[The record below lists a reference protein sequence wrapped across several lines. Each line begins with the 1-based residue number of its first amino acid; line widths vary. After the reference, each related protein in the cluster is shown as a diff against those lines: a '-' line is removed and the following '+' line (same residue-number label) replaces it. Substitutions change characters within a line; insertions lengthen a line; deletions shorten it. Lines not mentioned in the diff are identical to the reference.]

1 MLKHNILLYLR
12 NIKKHK
18 SSFLINLVGLSTG
31 LACALF
37 VYLWISDEMAM
48 DKFHEN
54 DKRIF
59 QVMRHVP
66 NGQGEV
72 ITRASNSSLM
82 LTALQQEV
90 PEVEM
95 AAGVYGFDASAM
107 LETEDK
113 KLRAKGFMASED
125 YFKMFSYP
133 ILSGTKNTILKD
145 PNSVAISRT
154 LADNF
159 FGTSVDPIGKTITI
173 KNGEEGIVLVSTV
186 SGIFEIPSN
195 SSQKFDFVLPYKK
208 FLEFRDPRNINW
220 GSNSSQMYALLK
232 PGVDINSFN
241 KKIAGFIRT
250 KNENAGATVYFTNY
264 ADNYL
269 KGNFENGKQVGG
281 RINYVILFS
290 LIAFFVLAIACINFM
305 NLSTARASRRLKE
318 VGVKKAVGASR
329 KSLVFQFLTES
340 IVLSF
345 FSLLCSIVLVVALLP
360 WFNGVTGKELTFV
373 LEGPMLFVIVG
384 ITLLTGL
391 ISGSYPALYLSKF
404 DPVKVLKGKINT
416 SFGELLLRKGL
427 VIFQFSISIL
437 LIVAVSIIYKQLDF
451 LQSKNLGYEKD
462 NILVLER
469 EDGLIDNMEVFLEE
483 ARQIPGIVNASYMQG
498 TMTDFNNS
506 SSGHTWP
513 GQSEESKELTF
524 KHAHVGPTFM
534 ETMGIE
540 MKEGRSYA
548 DVKPNDDS
556 KIILNE
562 TAVRLMGLENPVGK
576 VIDMRGPNREI
587 IGVVKDFN
595 FQSLYDEIMPLALL
609 CKTEWVGT
617 LMVKIKAGS
626 EKTALAD
633 LTKLYTNFNPGLT
646 FNFRFLDNQYQEL
659 YVAEQRVATLS
670 KYFAGLAILISC
682 LGLFGLATFTA
693 ERRRKE
699 ISIRKVL
706 GQSATQVTIMLSSEF
721 AKLVLIAIVITL
733 PIAYLFANNWLSGFA
748 YRIPLHVW
756 YFIAAGLVAL
766 LVAML
771 TVGSQAIRA
780 ANKNPVNALRDE

>member
-1 MLKHNILLYLR
+1 MLKNNIVLYLR
-12 NIKKHK
+12 SIKKHRG
-18 SSFLINLVGLSTG
+18 SFFINLIGLSTG

-37 VYLWISDEMAM
+37 IYLWVSDEMAV
-48 DKFHEN
+48 DRFQEN
-54 DKRIF
+54 NERLY
-59 QVMRHVP
+59 QVLRHVP

-72 ITRASNSSLM
+72 VTRASNSSLM

-95 AAGVYGFDASAM
+95 AAAVYGFDASAM
-107 LETEDK
+107 LENDGK
-113 KLRAKGFMASED
+113 KLRATGFMASED

-159 FGTSVDPIGKTITI
+159 FGTSVDPFGKTITI

-186 SGIFEIPSN
+186 SGVFEVPSS

-208 FLEFRDPRNINW
+208 FLEFRNPENIHW

-232 PGVDINSFN
+232 PGIDINSFN
-241 KKIAGFIRT
+241 KKIADFISS
-250 KNENAGATVYFTNY
+250 KNENAKATVYFTNY
-264 ADNYL
+264 ADDYL

-281 RINYVILFS
+281 RIKYVILLS
-290 LIAFFVLAIACINFM
+290 LIAFFVLTIACINFM

-340 IVLSF
+340 IVLSV
-345 FSLLCSIVLVVALLP
+345 FSLFCALLLVVALLP
-360 WFNGVTGKELTFV
+360 WFNSVTGKELSFI
-373 LEGPMLFVIVG
+373 LEGSMLMVFIG
-384 ITLLTGL
+384 ITLFTGL
-391 ISGSYPALYLSKF
+391 IAGSYPALYLSKF
-404 DPVKVLKGKINT
+404 NPVKVLKGKINT

-437 LIVAVSIIYKQLDF
+437 LIVAVSIIYKQLDY
-451 LQSKNLGYEKD
+451 LQSKNLGYDKD
-462 NILVLER
+462 NILVFER
-469 EDGLIDNMEVFLEE
+469 EDGLMNNMEVFLEE
-483 ARQIPGIVNASYMQG
+483 ARQIPGVSNASFMQG

-506 SSGHTWP
+506 SSGHSWP
-513 GQSEESKELTF
+513 GQTEESKELTF

-540 MKEGRSYA
+540 MAAGRSYA
-548 DVKPNDDS
+548 HVKPNDDS

-562 TAVRLMGLENPVGK
+562 TAVRLMGLDNPVGK
-576 VIDMRGPNREI
+576 IINMRGPNREI

-595 FQSLYDEIMPLALL
+595 FQSLYDEIMPMALL
-609 CKTEWVGT
+609 CKTDWVGT

-633 LTKLYTNFNPGLT
+633 LTKLYTDFNPALS

-659 YVAEQRVATLS
+659 YASEQRVAVLS

-682 LGLFGLATFTA
+682 LGLFGLAAFTA

-699 ISIRKVL
+699 IGIRKVL
-706 GQSATQVTIMLSSEF
+706 GQSATQVTVMLSSEF
-721 AKLVLIAIVITL
+721 AKLVFIAILIAL
-733 PIAYLFANNWLSGFA
+733 PISYVLVSNWLSSFA
-748 YRIPLHVW
+748 YRIPLQVW
-756 YFIAAGLVAL
+756 YFVGAGLIALIVAT
-766 LVAML
+766 L
-771 TVGSQAIRA
+771 TVGSQAVQA
-780 ANKNPVNALRDE
+780 ANRNPVNALRDE

>member
-1 MLKHNILLYLR
+1 MLKNNIVLYLR

-18 SSFLINLVGLSTG
+18 GSFLINLIGLSTG

-37 VYLWISDEMAM
+37 VYLWVSDEMAI

-54 DKRIF
+54 DERIF
-59 QVMRHVP
+59 QVLRHVP

-72 ITRASNSSLM
+72 VTRASNSSLM
-82 LTALQQEV
+82 LAALQQEV

-95 AAGVYGFDASAM
+95 AAAVYGLDTSAM
-107 LETEDK
+107 LENEDK
-113 KLRAKGFMASED
+113 KLRATGFMASED

-159 FGTSVDPIGKTITI
+159 FGTSMDPIGKTITI

-186 SGIFEIPSN
+186 SGIFEVPSN

-208 FLEFRDPRNINW
+208 LLELRDPENIHW

-241 KKIAGFIRT
+241 IKIADFIST
-250 KNENAGATVYFTNY
+250 KNENARATVFFTNY
-264 ADNYL
+264 TGNYL
-269 KGNFENGKQVGG
+269 RGNFENGKQVGG

-290 LIAFFVLAIACINFM
+290 LIAFFVLTIACINFM

-345 FSLLCSIVLVVALLP
+345 FSLLCAMLIVVLLLP
-360 WFNGVTGKELTFV
+360 WFNGVTGKELSFV
-373 LEGPMLFVIVG
+373 LEGPILLVIIG
-384 ITLLTGL
+384 ITLFTGL

-404 DPVKVLKGKINT
+404 NPVKVLKGKINT

-437 LIVAVSIIYKQLDF
+437 LIVAVSIIYKQLDY
-451 LQSKNLGYEKD
+451 LQSKNLGYDKD
-462 NILVLER
+462 NILTFER
-469 EDGLIDNMEVFLEE
+469 EDGLMDNMDVFLEE
-483 ARQIPGIVNASYMQG
+483 ARQIPGVSNASYMQG
-498 TMTDFNNS
+498 TMTNFNNS
-506 SSGHTWP
+506 SSGHAWP
-513 GQSEESKELTF
+513 GQTEESKKLTF

-540 MKEGRSYA
+540 MKEGRSFA
-548 DVKPNDDS
+548 DVKPNDES

-562 TAVRLMGLENPVGK
+562 TAVRLMGLEDPVGK
-576 VIDMRGPNREI
+576 VINMRGPNREI

-595 FQSLYDEIMPLALL
+595 FQSLYDEIMPMALL
-609 CKTEWVGT
+609 CKTKWVGT
-617 LMVKIKAGS
+617 IMVKIKAGS

-633 LTKLYTNFNPGLT
+633 LTKLYTDFNPGLSY
-646 FNFRFLDNQYQEL
+646 NFRFLDNQYQEL
-659 YVAEQRVATLS
+659 YASEQRIAVLS

-682 LGLFGLATFTA
+682 LGLLGLTAFTA

-699 ISIRKVL
+699 IGIRKVL
-706 GQSATQVTIMLSSEF
+706 GQSATQVSVMLSSEF
-721 AKLVLIAIVITL
+721 AKLVFIAILIAL
-733 PIAYLFANNWLSGFA
+733 PISYLLVSNWLSGFA
-748 YRIPLHVW
+748 YRIPLQVW
-756 YFIAAGLVAL
+756 YFIGAGLVAL
-766 LVAML
+766 VVAML

-780 ANKNPVNALRDE
+780 ANKNPVNALREE

>member
-1 MLKHNILLYLR
+1 
-12 NIKKHK
+12 
-18 SSFLINLVGLSTG
+18 LIGLSTG

-37 VYLWISDEMAM
+37 VYLWVSDEMAI
-48 DKFHEN
+48 DTFHEK
-54 DKRIF
+54 DDRLF

-66 NGQGEV
+66 DGQGEI
-72 ITRASNSSLM
+72 ITRTSNSSLM
-82 LTALQQEV
+82 LTALQLEV

-95 AAGVYGFDASAM
+95 AAAIYGLDTSAM
-107 LETEDK
+107 LENEDK
-113 KLRAKGFMASED
+113 KLRATGFMASED

-133 ILSGTKNTILKD
+133 ILSGSNNTILKD

-159 FGTSVDPIGKTITI
+159 FGTSIDPIGKTITI

-186 SGIFEIPSN
+186 SGIFEVPSN

-208 FLEFRDPRNINW
+208 FLEFRDAERIHW

-232 PGVDINSFN
+232 PGVGINSFN
-241 KKIAGFIRT
+241 KKIADFIRN

-305 NLSTARASRRLKE
+305 NLSTARASKRLKE

-345 FSLLCSIVLVVALLP
+345 FSLLCSILLVIVLLP
-360 WFNGVTGKELTFV
+360 WFNSVTSKELSFV
-373 LEGPMLFVIVG
+373 LEGPMLFVIIG

-404 DPVKVLKGKINT
+404 NPVKVLKGKINT

-437 LIVAVSIIYKQLDF
+437 LIVAVSIIYKQLDY

-462 NILVLER
+462 NILVFER

-506 SSGHTWP
+506 SSGHSWP

-548 DVKPNDDS
+548 EVKPNDDS
-556 KIILNE
+556 RIILNE
-562 TAVRLMGLENPVGK
+562 TAVRLMGLENPIGK

-595 FQSLYDEIMPLALL
+595 FQSLYDEIMPMALL
-609 CKTEWVGT
+609 CKTDWVGT

-626 EKTALAD
+626 EKTTLAD

-706 GQSATQVTIMLSSEF
+706 GQSAAQVTVMLSSEF
-721 AKLVLIAIVITL
+721 AKLVLVAIFIAL
-733 PIAYLFANNWLSGFA
+733 PIAYLLANNWLSGFA
-748 YRIPLHVW
+748 YRIPLQVW
-756 YFIAAGLVAL
+756 YFIGAGLVAL
-766 LVAML
+766 LVAIL

-780 ANKNPVNALRDE
+780 ANRNPVNALRDE